1 MEDRK
6 VILKIEHLC
15 KDFDIKAKS
24 FTGKALKLHALS
36 DISLD
41 IYEGET
47 LVSSVSQAAASPLWD
62 AAWSTSI
69 PSHQESWFMTEK
81 S

>member
-1 MEDRK
+1 M
-6 VILKIEHLC
+6 EHLC

-24 FTGKALKLHALS
+24 FYRQKALKLHALS

-47 LVSSVSQAAASPLWD
+47 LG
-62 AAWSTSI
+62 I
-69 PSHQESWFMTEK
+69 IR
-81 S
+81 